1 MAPALDAPDTPS
13 ARSLNLPPHPLQNPV
28 SAELPGQPAGQPN
41 GHDKRL
47 VGWLSL
53 AQLISWGSVFY
64 LFALVMGPVEQAL
77 GVSRV
82 QSSLAFSLCLL
93 ADGLL
98 AYPIGRLID
107 RGHERTVMTAGSV
120 LMALGLALHA
130 QVQSLQGFYAVW
142 VLLGVAMSAT
152 LYPAVFA
159 VVTRRFPHDFRR
171 AIITMTFLGGLAST
185 VFIPL
190 TAWLIAGWGWR
201 AAVLVLAVINLLI
214 CVPLHYFLLKNAPK
228 KIADSALFYA
238 ATGPETLELSQSPAP
253 GDLVALGGTASAS
266 PASSTTAAAAAAAT
280 ERSLAH
286 HLQSAPF
293 LLIGLAIV
301 CITVATAALPSHMI
315 TLLRE
320 YGLDERWVIAVP
332 ASIGALQ
339 VLGRLVLYFFEHRLD
354 VHRANRLIPCL
365 MPLGLLLLIVA
376 PWVAPPNSHAMLGF
390 LGLFVTAWGM
400 GNGML
405 TIVKGTAM
413 AQYVSTR
420 HVASLNGA
428 LGVPLALVRAAA
440 PLGLGLLWSADYGY
454 RIGLTVMVVMG
465 MAGAVAL
472 GWAQK
477 LATTANHAAH

>member
-1 MAPALDAPDTPS
+1 MERRGETNRGQGRLSAAP
-13 ARSLNLPPHPLQNPV
+13 
-28 SAELPGQPAGQPN
+28 PAAWPAAV

-98 AYPIGRLID
+98 AFPVGRLID
-107 RGHERTVMTAGSV
+107 RGYERSVMTAGSI
-120 LMALGLALHA
+120 LLALGLALHS

-142 VLLGVAMSAT
+142 ILLGVGMSAC

-159 VVTRRFPHDFRR
+159 VVTRRFPQDFRR

-201 AAVLVLAVINLLI
+201 SAVLVLAGINLLV

-228 KIADSALFYA
+228 KIADNALIHS
-238 ATGPETLELSQSPAP
+238 TISRETLKNSGPP
-253 GDLVALGGTASAS
+253 PTG
-266 PASSTTAAAAAAAT
+266 T
-280 ERSLAH
+280 ERSLTG

-293 LLIGLAIV
+293 LLIGLAII
-301 CITVATAALPSHMI
+301 CLTVATAALPSHMI

-339 VLGRLVLYFFEHRLD
+339 VLGRLVLYFFEHRFD
-354 VHRANRLIPCL
+354 VHLANRLIPCL
-365 MPLGLLLLIVA
+365 MPLGLALLIVA
-376 PWVAPPNSHAMLGF
+376 PFIASPNSRAMLLF

-440 PLGLGLLWSADYGY
+440 PLGLGLMWNAESGY
-454 RIGLTVMVVMG
+454 RNGLLVMAVMG
-465 MAGAVAL
+465 LAGAVAL

-477 LATTANHAAH
+477 MAR

>member
-1 MAPALDAPDTPS
+1 MNQRPK
-13 ARSLNLPPHPLQNPV
+13 PLQNPV
-28 SAELPGQPAGQPN
+28 EVALPGQPA

-64 LFALVMGPVEQAL
+64 LFALVMGPVEEAL

-98 AYPIGRLID
+98 AYPVGRLID
-107 RGHERTVMTAGSV
+107 SGHERAVMTTGSV
-120 LMALGLALHA
+120 LLALGLALHA
-130 QVQSLQGFYAVW
+130 QVQSLNGFYAVW
-142 VLLGVAMSAT
+142 VLLGVGMSAT
-152 LYPAVFA
+152 LYPAVFS
-159 VVTRRFPHDFRR
+159 VVTRRYPHDFRR

-185 VFIPL
+185 VFIPF

-201 AAVLVLAVINLLI
+201 AAVLVLAAINLLM
-214 CVPLHYFLLKNAPK
+214 CAPLHYFLLKNAPK
-228 KIADSALFYA
+228 KIADGAFSHSTNA
-238 ATGPETLELSQSPAP
+238 AEAP
-253 GDLVALGGTASAS
+253 GDSATADVRPPSNPRT
-266 PASSTTAAAAAAAT
+266 PAPADERHLATHLRST
-280 ERSLAH
+280 
-286 HLQSAPF
+286 PF

-301 CITVATAALPSHMI
+301 CMTVATAALPSHMI

-339 VLGRLVLYFFEHRLD
+339 VLGRLVLYFFEHRFD
-354 VHRANRLIPCL
+354 VHLANRLIPCL
-365 MPLGLLLLIVA
+365 MPLGLLLLILA
-376 PWVAPPNSHAMLGF
+376 PFVAPPNSRAMLLF

-428 LGVPLALVRAAA
+428 LGIPLALVRAAA
-440 PLGLGLLWSADYGY
+440 PLGLGLLWSAETGY
-454 RIGLTVMVVMG
+454 RNGLIVMVVMG
-465 MAGAVAL
+465 LAGAVAL

-477 LATTANHAAH
+477 MAR

>member
-1 MAPALDAPDTPS
+1 MPG
-13 ARSLNLPPHPLQNPV
+13 HPT
-28 SAELPGQPAGQPN
+28 

-64 LFALVMGPVEQAL
+64 LFALIMGPVEVAL

-93 ADGLL
+93 TEGLL
-98 AYPIGRLID
+98 AYPVGRLID
-107 RGHERTVMTAGSV
+107 GGHERAVMTTGSV
-120 LMALGLALHA
+120 LLALGLALHS
-130 QVQSLQGFYAVW
+130 QVQSINGFYAVW
-142 VLLGVAMSAT
+142 VLLGVGMSAA
-152 LYPAVFA
+152 LYTAVFS
-159 VVTRRFPHDFRR
+159 VVTRRFPLDFRR

-185 VFIPL
+185 VFIPF

-201 AAVLVLAVINLLI
+201 AAVLVLAAINLLM
-214 CVPLHYFLLKNAPK
+214 CVPLHYFLLKNAPR
-228 KIADSALFYA
+228 KIANSAFPY
-238 ATGPETLELSQSPAP
+238 
-253 GDLVALGGTASAS
+253 
-266 PASSTTAAAAAAAT
+266 STTAPKDLGVSAT
-280 ERSLAH
+280 ADVQPPSKPRTTAPADERPLATY
-286 HLQSAPF
+286 LRSTPF

-301 CITVATAALPSHMI
+301 CMTVATAALPSHMI

-339 VLGRLVLYFFEHRLD
+339 VLGRLVLYFFEHRFD
-354 VHRANRLIPCL
+354 VHLANRLIPCL
-365 MPLGLLLLIVA
+365 MPLGLLLLIMA
-376 PWVAPPNSHAMLGF
+376 PFLAPPNSRAMLLF

-405 TIVKGTAM
+405 TIVKGTAR

-428 LGVPLALVRAAA
+428 LGIPLALVRAAA
-440 PLGLGLLWSADYGY
+440 PLGLGLLWSTETGY
-454 RIGLTVMVVMG
+454 RNGLIVMVVMG
-465 MAGAVAL
+465 LAGAVAL

-477 LATTANHAAH
+477 MARQQTANTMGV